1 MPPKELFY
9 QGEVPD
15 NGTITENNTL
25 LDGTWLGDLHDK
37 AMAYFND
44 NYTHPIK
51 GSYARAYDGL
61 SNIYNTVKDGALGWT
76 PLGDVTDAISIAD
89 DVNKRNYGSAA
100 MTAGLMFLP
109 GSAGKLK
116 NKIINTVDNYLNN
129 GNLKLL
135 DKLAFTDNKLV
146 NFVLDRPYLTKKL
159 LDWQLPKAERTR
171 IFNDALNYNNSQ
183 LQTKLDVTKHTNLK
197 EPSYTTP
204 TLKSML
210 QDAVLYRQGI
220 SGPSAAHYS
229 RNSHNIHFDYPSLMP
244 SLANKIGGING
255 IHAHETR
262 HGVQKTF
269 TQPQGSYY
277 YLDGEKHDMPIVS
290 QKPLYN
296 QGYSAEH
303 KNTTDNLEGDILSG
317 LFKSSYN
324 KKTKN
329 ASNILV
335 KANTNTWKQSLPEFD
350 AEMAR
355 MREQLKINEPW
366 ENIPL
371 MQQDVIKNTLS
382 KRFNIT
388 PEQVEEIAFQL
399 SAEGYKKGG
408 VINYLNLFK

>member
-9 QGEVPD
+9 QGKVPD
-15 NGTITENNTL
+15 NGTMTENNTL
-25 LDGTWLGDLHDK
+25 LDGTWLGNLHDK
-37 AMAYFND
+37 AMAYSND

-89 DVNKRNYGSAA
+89 DVNKGNYGSAA
-100 MTAGLMFLP
+100 MTAGLMWLP

-116 NKIINTVDNYLNN
+116 NKIINAVDNYFTN
-129 GNLKLL
+129 GNLRWIEGP
-135 DKLAFTDNKLV
+135 AFTSNKLV
-146 NFVLDRPYLTKKL
+146 NLILDRSYLTKKL
-159 LDWQLPKAERTR
+159 LDWQLPKEERTR

-183 LQTKLDVTKHTNLK
+183 LQTKLGITKPTNLK

-210 QDAVLYRQGI
+210 QEAVFNRQGI
-220 SGPSAAHYS
+220 SGTPAAHYS
-229 RNSHNIHFDYPSLMP
+229 HNSHNIHFDYPSLMP
-244 SLANKIGGING
+244 SHANKIGGINA

-262 HGVQKTF
+262 HGVQTTF

-277 YLDGEKHDMPIVS
+277 LNGEKHNMPIIS
-290 QKPLYN
+290 QKPLYD
-296 QGYSAEH
+296 QGYTSPH
-303 KNTTDNLEGDILSG
+303 KNTTNNLAGDLMSST
-317 LFKSSYN
+317 LKSSYN
-324 KKTKN
+324 QNTKN
-329 ASNILV
+329 ASNILF
-335 KANTNTWKQSLPEFD
+335 KANTNTWKQALPEFD

-355 MREQLKINEPW
+355 MREQFKINEPW

-388 PEQVEEIAFQL
+388 PEQVEEIASQL

>member
-9 QGEVPD
+9 QGKVPN
-15 NGTITENNTL
+15 NGTIAENNTL
-25 LDGTWLGDLHDK
+25 LDGTWLGNLHDK
-37 AMAYFND
+37 AMAYSND

-61 SNIYNTVKDGALGWT
+61 SNLYDNVKDGALGWL
-76 PLGDVTDAISIAD
+76 PGLGDVADAVSIAN
-89 DVNKRNYGSAA
+89 DVNKGNYGSAA

-146 NFVLDRPYLTKKL
+146 NFVLDRSYLTKKL

-183 LQTKLDVTKHTNLK
+183 LQTKLGITKPTNLT

-210 QDAVLYRQGI
+210 QEAVFNRQGI
-220 SGPSAAHYS
+220 SGASAAHYS
-229 RNSHNIHFDYPSLMP
+229 PNSHNIHFDYASLMP
-244 SLANKIGGING
+244 SHANKIGGINS

-269 TQPQGSYY
+269 TQP
-277 YLDGEKHDMPIVS
+277 
-290 QKPLYN
+290 
-296 QGYSAEH
+296 
-303 KNTTDNLEGDILSG
+303 
-317 LFKSSYN
+317 
-324 KKTKN
+324 
-329 ASNILV
+329 
-335 KANTNTWKQSLPEFD
+335 
-350 AEMAR
+350 
-355 MREQLKINEPW
+355 
-366 ENIPL
+366 
-371 MQQDVIKNTLS
+371 
-382 KRFNIT
+382 
-388 PEQVEEIAFQL
+388 
-399 SAEGYKKGG
+399 
-408 VINYLNLFK
+408 